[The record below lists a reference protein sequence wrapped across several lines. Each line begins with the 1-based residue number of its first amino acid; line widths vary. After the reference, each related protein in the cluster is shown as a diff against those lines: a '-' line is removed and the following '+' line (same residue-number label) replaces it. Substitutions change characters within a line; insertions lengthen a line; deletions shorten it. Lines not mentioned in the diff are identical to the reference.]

1 MLAIRQASDLS
12 AIADAGIRAF
22 LQQRMADIDL
32 AWAPDSW
39 EQHGQF
45 FVVEAGETAEDLA
58 HEVSPLLC
66 ESVFG
71 DARLGDADFVP
82 AWEWAEDHG
91 SFFEILIV
99 TSDDGDFDSVIVSK
113 NCGQQALLDVC
124 AGYATV
130 P

>member
-12 AIADAGIRAF
+12 AIADASIRAF

-45 FVVEAGETAEDLA
+45 FVVEAGDTADELA
-58 HEVSPLLC
+58 RDVSSLLC
-66 ESVFG
+66 ESVCG

-99 TSDDGDFDSVIVSK
+99 TSDNGDFTAVIVPK
-113 NCGQQALLDVC
+113 DCGQHALLDVC